1 MTAGYYEFRSMFLV
15 REMTRAKIFYLA
27 QELSVLRIYLNLKPK
42 FYFQIP
48 VQNIYF
54 NQRT

>member
-42 FYFQIP
+42 YYFPIP

>member
-42 FYFQIP
+42 YYFQIP
-48 VQNIYF
+48 IQNIHSH
-54 NQRT
+54 QRT